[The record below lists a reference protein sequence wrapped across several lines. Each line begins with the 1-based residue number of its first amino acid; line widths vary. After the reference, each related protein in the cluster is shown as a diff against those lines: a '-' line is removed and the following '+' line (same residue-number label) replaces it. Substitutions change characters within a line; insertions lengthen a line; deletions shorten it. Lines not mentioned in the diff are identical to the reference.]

1 MKVGVRKPN
10 VKASISAR
18 TTGKAKRKVKKAL
31 IPGYGVKGT
40 GWVKDPK
47 KAAYN
52 AVYRR
57 TTVSAVDAARAVA
70 GGPAKSEERRAEEAA
85 ERTERAVERMGSN
98 AVGWAT
104 PGGQRLKKRL
114 LAALA
119 LGAGGFVLALVVPVA
134 GALLM
139 LAALVAALACVP
151 LAVRVK
157 REGRAGFDELRARGE

>member
-10 VKASISAR
+10 LKASVKAR

-31 IPGYGVKGT
+31 IPGYGAKGT

-52 AVYRR
+52 AVYSR
-57 TTVSAVDAARAVA
+57 TTVSAVDVAKAVA
-70 GGPAKSEERRAEEAA
+70 APPKDEGRKAAEAA
-85 ERTERAVERMGSN
+85 ERRERAVERMGSN

-104 PGGQRLKKRL
+104 PSGQRLKKRL

-119 LGAGGFVLALVVPVA
+119 LGVGGFALALVVPVV
-134 GALLM
+134 GALL
-139 LAALVAALACVP
+139 LFAALAVALACVP

-157 REGRAGFDELRARGE
+157 REGRAGFDELRGM